1 MQTALEFKR
10 DKLISRMRELGK
22 VVVGFSGGIDSTL
35 ALKIAVEALGK
46 ENVWAV
52 TGNSESLLP
61 EELADCRKLGREIGL
76 VNFIEVQTGELSNPK
91 YRANPVDRCFY
102 CKHELFSQ
110 LQMIAHEVG
119 AAFVIDGSNADDRR
133 DWRPGRKAAGELGV
147 ISPLAETGI
156 TKSEIRE
163 LARGYGLPNWDK
175 PALACLSSRIPYGSE
190 VSVEKLSQI
199 ARAERFLRSQG
210 FTQVRV
216 RHHEKI
222 ARIELLKEEM
232 PRLDDRELM
241 DKIVTELKKIGFV
254 YVTLDLQGFRSG
266 SMNESMTKDTDNDR

>member
-1 MQTALEFKR
+1 MQAALEIKR

-61 EELADCRKLGREIGL
+61 EELEHCRILGRQIGL
-76 VNFIEVQTGELSNPK
+76 VNLIEVHTDELSNPN

-110 LQMIAHEVG
+110 LQRIAHEVG
-119 AAFVIDGSNADDRR
+119 AAHVIDGSNADDGL
-133 DWRPGRKAAGELGV
+133 DWRPGRRAAGELGV
-147 ISPLAETGI
+147 ISPLAESGI

-163 LARGYGLPNWDK
+163 LAKGYGLPNWDK

-199 ARAERFLRSQG
+199 AKAERFLRSLG
-210 FTQVRV
+210 FTQLRV
-216 RHHEKI
+216 RHHDNI

-232 PRLDDRELM
+232 PRLDDRVLL
-241 DKIVTELKKIGFV
+241 DKVVTKLKKIGFV

-266 SMNESMTKDTDNDR
+266 SMNESMTEDRDNDR